1 MATVFLRNKRWHA
14 KFKDECGRWVTRS
27 CGTAD
32 KATSKAWAA
41 DWEKK
46 AKDIREGRVDPKA
59 EAYALA
65 EATPLAEHVDAYAA
79 DMVARGVSAKHY
91 HNTIQRVRR
100 VMEIAELSKLSAITP
115 TAINAAVK
123 VLRDGGMAKAGWC
136 HYLRAVKMFTRWLWH
151 NKKLRDDVLAGV
163 KVGTVQKS
171 ERVRRRRALSREE
184 FAALLTTI
192 EKAGVSFCM
201 SGAERAMLYKAAVG
215 TGLRANELASLTP
228 ESFNLEA
235 EGGPVVRVVAAYS
248 KRRRDDRQ
256 PITADLAEALAVWLD
271 DKPEKTPVFNLPSS
285 EHTAE
290 MFRADVRLARARWIR
305 AVADRKERRERRKS
319 DFLAVED
326 KSGAR
331 LDFHA
336 LRHTY
341 ITWIAGSGAAV
352 SVVQSLARHSTPTLT
367 FGVYSHVTLADEGRA
382 LAALP
387 MLGTPKPTAEK
398 SILRATGTDDV
409 LPHQTNTE
417 MSAPR
422 AHQIGRENVRSG
434 ANGYNKGEMLR
445 LVTDIDETPEFTG
458 SGELMRVGAGT
469 CDTGRSGIRTRDKRI
484 CNPPHWSTL
493 ASGRAEQIIA

>member
-1 MATVFLRNKRWHA
+1 MATVFQRNGRWHA
-14 KFKDECGRWVTRS
+14 KIKDERGRWATRS

-46 AKDIREGRVDPKA
+46 ARDVREGRVDPKA

-79 DMVARGVSAKHY
+79 DMVARGASAKHCR
-91 HNTIQRVRR
+91 NTIQRVRR

-115 TAINAAVK
+115 AAINNAVK
-123 VLRDGGMAKAGWC
+123 VLRDGGMAKAGLC
-136 HYLRAVKMFTRWLWH
+136 HNLRAVKMFSRWLWR
-151 NKKLRDDVLAGV
+151 NGKMRDDALASV

-184 FAALLTTI
+184 FAVLLATI
-192 EKAGVSFCM
+192 EKAEVSFCM
-201 SGAERAMLYKAAVG
+201 SGSERAMLYKAAVG
-215 TGLRANELASLTP
+215 TGLRVKELASLTP
-228 ESFNLEA
+228 ERFDLEA
-235 EGGPVVRVVAAYS
+235 EGGPAVRVVAAYS

-256 PITADLAEALAVWLD
+256 PITVDLAEALAVWLKG
-271 DKPEKTPVFNLPSS
+271 KPAKSPVFNLPSS

-290 MFRADVRLARARWIR
+290 MFRADVRLARAKWIR

-341 ITWIAGSGAAV
+341 ITWIVSSGAAV
-352 SVVQSLARHSTPTLT
+352 SVVQAMARHSTPTLT
-367 FGVYSHVTLADEGRA
+367 FGVYSHVTLADESRA

-387 MLGTPKPTAEK
+387 VFGTPKPTTEK
-398 SILRATGTDDV
+398 NILRATGTDDV
-409 LPHQTNTE
+409 SPHQTNTE
-417 MSAPR
+417 TSAPR
-422 AHQIGRENVRSG
+422 AHQIGRENVRTG
-434 ANGYNKGEMLR
+434 ANECNYGAMLR
-445 LVTDIDETPEFTG
+445 LAPSIDETPEFTG
-458 SGELMRVGAGT
+458 SGELLRVGAGIS
-469 CDTGRSGIRTRDKRI
+469 DTGRSGIRTRDKRI

-493 ASGRAEQIIA
+493 ASGRTKKL